1 MAFDRLK
8 ARQAGSEEVA
18 ESPKEEAVEET
29 QENLEV
35 KDEISESQEPQEES
49 TDGLKPVEGE
59 TERERALRLEVTR
72 LKAERR
78 KTRSLD
84 LVKGE
89 DSDEPATVSK
99 AEAVVLNAFQQEA
112 FDEFLK
118 KYPQYETN
126 DDAWGKF
133 MSEFND
139 RLPILE
145 AAKRQNTPITKSFI
159 SKRLES
165 IHNSLGIDMTSAMEE
180 GKKDLLRSQ
189 AAAKIAAT
197 GFAAGD
203 RESKESVIPRKRIL
217 PKAQSGLRG
226 WITK

>member
-1 MAFDRLK
+1 MSRLK
-8 ARQAGSEEVA
+8 SRENSTEET
-18 ESPKEEAVEET
+18 KEEPVVEAEVKTEEESTET
-29 QENLEV
+29 QE
-35 KDEISESQEPQEES
+35 QQQEE
-49 TDGLKPVEGE
+49 TKAAVQEEGVKPVAGE
-59 TERERALRLEVTR
+59 TERERALRFELTR
-72 LKAERR
+72 LKVERR

-89 DSDEPATVSK
+89 EGEEPATVSK

-118 KYPQYETN
+118 KYPEYETN
-126 DDAWGKF
+126 DDAWSKF

-145 AAKRQNTPITKSFI
+145 AAKRQNTSITKSFI
-159 SKRLES
+159 AKRLES
-165 IHNSLGIDMTSAMEE
+165 IHNSLGLDMTSAMEE

-197 GFAAGD
+197 GFASGD
-203 RESKESVIPRKRIL
+203 KSSKETIVPRKRVL